1 MFTCKEILAKDSI
14 SSKELEELLHVRAK
28 GECEFLLVD
37 VRELFE
43 FEEKSIVGVNL
54 LLPFTRIHLYE
65 KELEKLKQMP
75 FVLYCRT
82 GNRTG
87 HLLQVFGRMGF
98 TQRCHLGD
106 GIVTYDGQTMYNAPL
121 PNELI

>member
-1 MFTCKEILAKDSI
+1 MLTCKEILAKESIDSG
-14 SSKELEELLHVRAK
+14 ELEYLLHVRK
-28 GECEFLLVD
+28 EGKCEFLLVD

-43 FEEKSIVGVNL
+43 FNEKSIVGVDL
-54 LLPFTRIHLYE
+54 LLPFTRIHLFE
-65 KELEKLKQMP
+65 KELEKLKNTP

-87 HLLQVFGRMGF
+87 HLLHVFGRMGYH
-98 TQRCHLGD
+98 QRSHLGD
-106 GIVTYDGQTMYNAPL
+106 GIVKYDGKIARNAPL

>member
-1 MFTCKEILAKDSI
+1 MLTCKDILAKKSI
-14 SSKELEELLHVRAK
+14 SSEELEHLLHVRAK

-43 FEEKSIVGVNL
+43 FEDKSIVGVDL
-54 LLPFTRIHLYE
+54 LLPFTRIHLYLE
-65 KELEKLKQMP
+65 ELEKLKQIP

-87 HLLQVFGRMGF
+87 HLLYVFERMGF
-98 TQRCHLGD
+98 KQSCHLGD
-106 GIVTYDGQTMYNAPL
+106 GIVAYDGQTQKNAPM

>member
-1 MFTCKEILAKDSI
+1 MLTCKEILAKDSI

-43 FEEKSIVGVNL
+43 FEDSSIVGTDL

-65 KELEKLKQMP
+65 KDLERLRQTP

-87 HLLQVFGRMGF
+87 HLLQVFERMGF
-98 TQRCHLGD
+98 MQRSHLGD
-106 GIVTYDGQTMYNAPL
+106 GIVAYNGQTARNAPL
-121 PNELI
+121 PNELM

>member
-1 MFTCKEILAKDSI
+1 MLTCKDILAKNSI
-14 SSKELEELLHVRAK
+14 SSEELEHLLHVRAK
-28 GECEFLLVD
+28 GECDFLLVD

-43 FEEKSIVGVNL
+43 FEERSIIGADL

-65 KELEKLKQMP
+65 EILEKLKSTP
-75 FVLYCRT
+75 FVIYCRT

-87 HLLQVFGRMGF
+87 HLLQVFERMGF
-98 TQRCHLGD
+98 AWKCHLGD
-106 GIVTYDGQTMYNAPL
+106 GIVAYNGETARNAPL